1 MKTGL
6 ITSDTYQNHNTGEGH
21 PEKIDRVMAVIEN
34 FKKLDNKNLVWKKP
48 SNFEQS
54 ILIKTHTKDYIKQ
67 VNWSFPQS
75 GLKFLDGDTVVSPGS
90 KDATKDAVG
99 SIISAIDGVEKKEF
113 KNAFCCVRPPGHHA
127 EKEKAMGFCIF
138 NNVAVGANY
147 LIEKYKYKKIAI
159 IDFDVHHG
167 NGTQDIF
174 YNDKNILY
182 ISTHQYPY
190 YPGSGSEKE
199 NGKYNNV
206 LNIPLEAGTTGN
218 EYLNAYEKVLDK
230 LKEFKP
236 EFLLFS
242 AGFDAHID
250 DPLAQLRLSS
260 EDFYKITKRTL
271 EVSKP
276 FCNGNIVSILE
287 GGYDLRA
294 LQESTQRHVDALIE
308 FNWLINSYI

>member
-21 PEKIDRVMAVIEN
+21 PEKIDRVTAVIDN
-34 FKKLDNKNLVWKKP
+34 FKRLDNKNLIWKKP
-48 SNFEQS
+48 TKFDQS
-54 ILIKTHTKDYIKQ
+54 FLINTHSSEYIDLVSK
-67 VNWSFPQS
+67 SFPEN
-75 GLKFLDGDTVVSPGS
+75 GLAFLDGDTVVSPGS

-99 SIISAIDGVEKKEF
+99 SIITAIDGVQNKDF
-113 KNAFCCVRPPGHHA
+113 KNAFCAVRPPGHHA
-127 EKEKAMGFCIF
+127 EKDKAMGFCIY

-147 LIEKYKYKKIAI
+147 LIEKYKYNKVAI

-174 YNDKNILY
+174 YNNEKVLY

-199 NGKYNNV
+199 KGNFNNV
-206 LNIPLEAGTTGN
+206 VNIPLEAGTTAE
-218 EYLNAYEKVLDK
+218 EYLNAYEHVLKK

-250 DPLAQLRLSS
+250 DPLAQLRLNS
-260 EDFYKITKRTL
+260 EDFYQLTKRTL
-271 EVSKP
+271 DVVKS
-276 FCNGNIVSILE
+276 FCNGNVVSILE
-287 GGYDLRA
+287 GGYDLKA
-294 LQESTQRHVDALIE
+294 LQDSTQRHVDALIE
-308 FNWLINSYI
+308 FN

>member
-6 ITSDTYQNHNTGEGH
+6 IISDTYQNHNTGDGH
-21 PEKIDRVMAVIEN
+21 PEKIDRVSVVIDN
-34 FKKLDNKNLVWKKP
+34 FKKLDNKSLIWKKSAKFNQSLLINTHS
-48 SNFEQS
+48 SN
-54 ILIKTHTKDYIKQ
+54 YINQ
-67 VNWSFPQS
+67 VSKSFPKN
-75 GLKFLDGDTVVSPGS
+75 GLAFLDGDTVVSPGS

-99 SIISAIDGVEKKEF
+99 SIITAIDGVQNKEF
-113 KNAFCCVRPPGHHA
+113 KNAFCPVRPPGHHA
-127 EKEKAMGFCIF
+127 EKEKAMGFCIY

-147 LIEKYKYKKIAI
+147 LIEKYKYNKVAI

-174 YNDKNILY
+174 YNNEKVLY

-199 NGKYNNV
+199 KGKFNNIF
-206 LNIPLEAGTTGN
+206 NIPLEAGTTAE
-218 EYLNAYEKVLDK
+218 EYLNAYEHVLNK

-250 DPLAQLRLSS
+250 DPLAQLRLNS
-260 EDFYKITKRTL
+260 EDFYQLTKRTL
-271 EVSKP
+271 EFSKS
-276 FCNGNIVSILE
+276 FCHGNVVSILE
-287 GGYDLRA
+287 GGYDLQA
-294 LQESTQRHVDALIE
+294 LQDSTKRHVDALIE
-308 FNWLINSYI
+308 FNC

>member
-6 ITSDTYQNHNTGEGH
+6 ITSDTYKNHNTGNGH
-21 PEKIDRVMAVIEN
+21 PEKIDRVTAIIDN
-34 FKKLDNKNLVWKKP
+34 FKKVDNKNLIWKKP
-48 SNFEQS
+48 NKFDE
-54 ILIKTHTKDYIKQ
+54 IFLNKTHSIEYINHVKQ
-67 VNWSFPQS
+67 SFPKK
-75 GLKFLDGDTVVSPGS
+75 GLVFLDGDTIVSPGS

-99 SIISAIDGVEKKEF
+99 SIITAIDGVQNKEF
-113 KNAFCCVRPPGHHA
+113 KNAFCAVRPPGHHA
-127 EKEKAMGFCIF
+127 QKEKAMGFCIY

-174 YNDKNILY
+174 YDNEKVLY
-182 ISTHQYPY
+182 VSTHQYPY
-190 YPGSGSEKE
+190 YPGSGSNKE
-199 NGKYNNV
+199 NGKFNNV
-206 LNIPLEAGTTGN
+206 LNIPLEAGTTS
-218 EYLNAYEKVLDK
+218 EVYLNAYENVLTK
-230 LKEFKP
+230 IKQFKP

-250 DPLAQLRLSS
+250 DPLAQMRLCT

-271 EVSKP
+271 EYSKS
-276 FCNGNIVSILE
+276 FCNGRVVSILE

-294 LQESTQRHVDALIE
+294 LQNSTQRHVDALLE
-308 FNWLINSYI
+308 FN

>member
-21 PEKIDRVMAVIEN
+21 PEKIDRVTAVIDN
-34 FKKLDNKNLVWKKP
+34 FKRLDNKNLIWKKP
-48 SNFEQS
+48 AKFDQS
-54 ILIKTHTKDYIKQ
+54 FLINTHSPKYIDLVSK
-67 VNWSFPQS
+67 SFPEN
-75 GLKFLDGDTVVSPGS
+75 GLAFLDGDTVVSPGS

-99 SIISAIDGVEKKEF
+99 SIIAAIDGVQNKDF
-113 KNAFCCVRPPGHHA
+113 KNAFCAVRPPGHHA
-127 EKEKAMGFCIF
+127 EKDKAMGFCIY

-147 LIEKYKYKKIAI
+147 LIEKYKYNKVAI

-174 YNDKNILY
+174 YNNEKVLY

-199 NGKYNNV
+199 KGKFNNV
-206 LNIPLEAGTTGN
+206 FNIPLEAGTTAE
-218 EYLNAYEKVLDK
+218 EYLNAYEHVLKK

-250 DPLAQLRLSS
+250 DPLAQLRLNS
-260 EDFYKITKRTL
+260 EDFYQLTKRTL
-271 EVSKP
+271 DVVKS
-276 FCNGNIVSILE
+276 FCNGNVVSILE
-287 GGYDLRA
+287 GGYDLKA
-294 LQESTQRHVDALIE
+294 LQDSTQRHVDALIE
-308 FNWLINSYI
+308 FN

>member
-21 PEKIDRVMAVIEN
+21 PEKIDRVTAVIEN

-67 VNWSFPQS
+67 VNLYFPQS

-90 KDATKDAVG
+90 KDATNDAVG

-147 LIEKYKYKKIAI
+147 LLEKYKYKKIAI

-174 YNDKNILY
+174 YNDKNVLY

-276 FCNGNIVSILE
+276 FCNGNVVSILE
-287 GGYDLRA
+287 GGYDLKA
-294 LQESTQRHVDALIE
+294 LRESTQRHVDALIE
-308 FNWLINSYI
+308 FN

>member
-1 MKTGL
+1 VKTGL
-6 ITSDTYQNHNTGEGH
+6 VTSDTYQNHNTGEGH
-21 PEKIDRVMAVIEN
+21 PEKIDRVTAVIDN
-34 FKKLDNKNLVWKKP
+34 FKKLDNKNLIWKKP
-48 SNFEQS
+48 TNLDLDL
-54 ILIKTHTKDYIKQ
+54 LIKTHSLDYINQ
-67 VNWSFPQS
+67 VQKSFPQN
-75 GLKFLDGDTVVSPGS
+75 GFNFLDGDTVVSPGS

-99 SIISAIDGVEKKEF
+99 SILAAIEGVQNKDF
-113 KNAFCCVRPPGHHA
+113 KNAFCAVRPPGHHA
-127 EKEKAMGFCIF
+127 EKEKAMGFCIY

-147 LIEKYKYKKIAI
+147 LIEKYKYNKIAI

-174 YNDKNILY
+174 YDNEKVLY

-199 NGKYNNV
+199 KGKYNNIF
-206 LNIPLEAGTTGN
+206 NIPLEAGTTAV
-218 EYLNAYEKVLDK
+218 EYLNAYEHVLNK

-260 EDFYKITKRTL
+260 EDFYTLTKRTL
-271 EVSKP
+271 EISKP
-276 FCNGNIVSILE
+276 FCNGNVVSILE
-287 GGYDLRA
+287 GGYDLKA
-294 LQESTQRHVDALIE
+294 LQDSTQRHVDALVE
-308 FNWLINSYI
+308 FN

>member
-21 PEKIDRVMAVIEN
+21 PEKIDRVTAVIEN

-67 VNWSFPQS
+67 VNLSFPQS

-99 SIISAIDGVEKKEF
+99 SIISAIDGVKKKEF

-167 NGTQDIF
+167 NGTQNIF
-174 YNDKNILY
+174 YNDKNVLY

-308 FNWLINSYI
+308 FN

>member
-6 ITSDTYQNHNTGEGH
+6 IVSDTYQNHNTGDGH
-21 PEKIDRVMAVIEN
+21 PEKIDRVSVVIDN
-34 FKKLDNKNLVWKKP
+34 FKKLDNKSLIWKKSAKFNQSLLINTHS
-48 SNFEQS
+48 SN
-54 ILIKTHTKDYIKQ
+54 YINQ
-67 VNWSFPQS
+67 VSKSFPKN
-75 GLKFLDGDTVVSPGS
+75 GLAFLDGDTIVSPGS

-99 SIISAIDGVEKKEF
+99 SIIAAIDGVQNKEF
-113 KNAFCCVRPPGHHA
+113 KNAFCPVRPPGHHA
-127 EKEKAMGFCIF
+127 EKEKAMGFCIY

-147 LIEKYKYKKIAI
+147 LIEKYKYSKVAI

-174 YNDKNILY
+174 YNNEKVLY

-199 NGKYNNV
+199 KGKFNNIF
-206 LNIPLEAGTTGN
+206 NIPLEAGTTAE
-218 EYLNAYEKVLDK
+218 EYLNAYEHVLNK

-250 DPLAQLRLSS
+250 DPLAQLRLNS
-260 EDFYKITKRTL
+260 EDFYQLTKRTL
-271 EVSKP
+271 EFSKS
-276 FCNGNIVSILE
+276 FCHGNVVSILE
-287 GGYDLRA
+287 GGYDLQA
-294 LQESTQRHVDALIE
+294 LQDSTKRHVDALIE
-308 FNWLINSYI
+308 FNC

>member
-6 ITSDTYQNHNTGEGH
+6 ITSDTYKNHNTGNGH
-21 PEKIDRVMAVIEN
+21 PEKIDRVTAIIDN
-34 FKKLDNKNLVWKKP
+34 FKKVDNKNLIWKKP
-48 SNFEQS
+48 NKFDEFF
-54 ILIKTHTKDYIKQ
+54 LNKTHSIEYINHVKQ
-67 VNWSFPQS
+67 SFPKK
-75 GLKFLDGDTVVSPGS
+75 GLVFLDGDTIVSPGS

-99 SIISAIDGVEKKEF
+99 SIITAIDGVQNKEF
-113 KNAFCCVRPPGHHA
+113 KNAFCAVRPPGHHA
-127 EKEKAMGFCIF
+127 EKDKAMGFCIY

-174 YNDKNILY
+174 YDNEKVLY
-182 ISTHQYPY
+182 VSTHQYPY
-190 YPGSGSEKE
+190 YPGSGSNKE
-199 NGKYNNV
+199 NGKFNNV
-206 LNIPLEAGTTGN
+206 LNIPLEAGTTS
-218 EYLNAYEKVLDK
+218 EVYLNAYENVLNK
-230 LKEFKP
+230 IKQFKP

-250 DPLAQLRLSS
+250 DPLAQMRLCT

-271 EVSKP
+271 EYSKS
-276 FCNGNIVSILE
+276 FCNGRVVSILE

-294 LQESTQRHVDALIE
+294 LQNSTQRHVDALLE
-308 FNWLINSYI
+308 FN